1 MAMDRIEDFQAFVA
15 IVDKGSLT
23 AAANQLGRSLQSVSR
38 SLAALEREVGVE
50 LIQRTTRRSNPTD
63 AGLAF
68 YRRLAAALAEIEAA
82 KRETSNRRAEATGL
96 LRVAASSAFAALYVV
111 PALPDFLK
119 AHPRVEVELD
129 LSDSYVDLV
138 GEGFDLAVRI
148 GELPDSSLK
157 ARLLAQSRR
166 VMFAAPGYLAA
177 HGRPR
182 RPEDLKRHQCIVRT
196 ASRDGNV
203 WPLKVDGRIRSV
215 KVAGR
220 FRTSGALAANEAAAR
235 GLGIATAPLWQ
246 VRSLVDRNT
255 VELILTRYE
264 PPPVSIHAV
273 WPATR
278 VLPART
284 QLFID
289 FLAARLKDERL

>member
-1 MAMDRIEDFQAFVA
+1 MDRIEDFQAFVA

-38 SLAALEREVGVE
+38 SLAALEREVGVS

-63 AGLAF
+63 AGLSF
-68 YRRLAAALAEIEAA
+68 YRRIAAALAEIEAA
-82 KRETSNRRAEATGL
+82 KRETANRRAEATGL
-96 LRVAASSAFAALYVV
+96 LRVTASSAFAPLYVV

-157 ARLLAQSRR
+157 ARLLARSRR
-166 VMFAAPGYLAA
+166 VTFAAPSYLAA

-182 RPEDLKRHQCIVRT
+182 RPDDLKHHQCIVRT
-196 ASRDGNV
+196 AAREGNA
-203 WPLKVDGRIRSV
+203 WPFQVDGRIRNV

-220 FRTSGALAANEAAAR
+220 FRSSGALAVNEAAAR

-246 VRSLVDRNT
+246 VRSLVDR
-255 VELILTRYE
+255 VAIELILTRYE
-264 PPPVSIHAV
+264 PPPVALHAV

-289 FLAARLKDERL
+289 FLAARLKGERL